1 MHYSVYIF
9 SSISWITVHLY
20 KVQAAGVFNIK
31 NTYFKYL
38 WQIEE
43 SSSFDDDDPDE
54 EGEEK
59 EGGNLEAIFGG
70 LVNHWRLESRS
81 GTGARFKDLE
91 LVHQLSEDVNFC
103 ANKSLQT
110 NKQLDLQSKCCNGC
124 FCSAAGRWTPGV
136 RLPHQLSSP
145 D

>member
-1 MHYSVYIF
+1 M
-9 SSISWITVHLY
+9 
-20 KVQAAGVFNIK
+20 K

-70 LVNHWRLESRS
+70 LVNH
-81 GTGARFKDLE
+81 
-91 LVHQLSEDVNFC
+91 
-103 ANKSLQT
+103 
-110 NKQLDLQSKCCNGC
+110 
-124 FCSAAGRWTPGV
+124 
-136 RLPHQLSSP
+136 
-145 D
+145 